1 MQVISSS
8 RQTYRGIT
16 RAIFSILRKKAVKR
30 GLHVI
35 GPNGEAAKDGIKIHW
50 NYDPSLEQLDVE
62 CVGTPFWID
71 ANSVNQNLR
80 NEIESVLGQDRA
92 A

>member
-1 MQVISSS
+1 M
-8 RQTYRGIT
+8 G
-16 RAIFSILRKKAVKR
+16 LRVT
-30 GLHVI
+30 
-35 GPNGEAAKDGIKIHW
+35 GPTGEAVKDGIKIHW

-71 ANSVNQNLR
+71 ASRVSQNLR
-80 NEIESVLGQDRA
+80 SEIESVLGLNRA